1 MRQRAYAV
9 IARRSLIVSA
19 GLCAAFAM
27 FVRPIPARAK
37 GLGSWSVKAPLP
49 MRNFGL
55 HSSVVDG
62 KIYVMGGESDE
73 ADSVPTG
80 AMHVYDP
87 ATDRWMATKDM
98 PTARGF
104 FGAAAIGERIHAV
117 GGSLNMAEQDPG
129 TGIHEIYD
137 PATDN
142 WTRGADMPTPRADLT
157 ANAVGGRLYAIG
169 GTRHVGIE
177 ALGMVEEYDSAADTW
192 TRKADMP
199 TPRLHLSSAVIDGK
213 IIVVG
218 GGPEWPVPLA
228 ATEMYDPATDTWT
241 KLADMPTPRVGVWAA
256 ALDGRLYVMGGLSW
270 ENEALKTVEEFDP
283 KTNTWREVAEMPT
296 ARVLLTA
303 ESVNDQVFAIG
314 GAATDFT
321 TQNAVEAFTP

>member
-1 MRQRAYAV
+1 MTQRACAA
-9 IARRSLIVSA
+9 IARRTLIVSA
-19 GLCAAFAM
+19 GLSAALAVFA
-27 FVRPIPARAK
+27 RPIPTRAE
-37 GLGSWSVKAPLP
+37 GLGSWSVRTPLP
-49 MRNFGL
+49 LRNFGL
-55 HSSVVDG
+55 HSSVIGD

-73 ADSVPTG
+73 PDSVPTG

-87 ATDRWMATKDM
+87 ATDRWTAAKDM

-104 FGAAAIGERIHAV
+104 FGAAAIGGRIHAV
-117 GGSLNMAEQDPG
+117 GGSLNMREQDPG
-129 TGIHEIYD
+129 TGVHEIYD
-137 PATDN
+137 SVVDN

-157 ANAVGGRLYAIG
+157 ANAVGARLYAIG

-199 TPRLHLSSAVIDGK
+199 TPRLHHSSAVVDGK

-218 GGPEWPVPLA
+218 GGPEWPVPSA

-256 ALDGRLYVMGGLSW
+256 ALDGKLYVMGGLSW
-270 ENEALKTVEEFDP
+270 ESEALKTVEEFDP
-283 KTNTWREVAEMPT
+283 KTNTWRKVAEMAT
-296 ARVLLTA
+296 GRVFLTA
-303 ESVNDQVFAIG
+303 ESLGGQVFAIG